1 MADCSLLTR
10 GASLPARRSEL
21 QYIFGS
27 MSFFVTYSV
36 KRLYWIVVEKP
47 VSNDAHSGPFREI
60 PMETARFIKIP
71 LSSYSM
77 ESYSSYS
84 KGREWNRYQRYS
96 EVDSEGKPH
105 SHLDLSPELLTS
117 AIRQDL
123 ETLKAYTHVTY
134 PKIEGTLAD
143 KVFGQQVEVQKAS
156 GHHLSNLLSE
166 RWRLYR
172 DHIGELRDEIS
183 RLKNR
188 LYLASRPYVIDHP
201 MRQANLERNLLK
213 LESDARKEEID
224 FWKDSME
231 IRDKLL
237 DVAHE
242 YRKGVTRSR
251 LFGRGEEQ
259 SG

>member
-1 MADCSLLTR
+1 
-10 GASLPARRSEL
+10 
-21 QYIFGS
+21 
-27 MSFFVTYSV
+27 
-36 KRLYWIVVEKP
+36 
-47 VSNDAHSGPFREI
+47 
-60 PMETARFIKIP
+60 
-71 LSSYSM
+71 
-77 ESYSSYS
+77 
-84 KGREWNRYQRYS
+84 
-96 EVDSEGKPH
+96 
-105 SHLDLSPELLTS
+105 
-117 AIRQDL
+117 
-123 ETLKAYTHVTY
+123 
-134 PKIEGTLAD
+134 
-143 KVFGQQVEVQKAS
+143 
-156 GHHLSNLLSE
+156 LSNLLSE

-201 MRQANLERNLLK
+201 MRQANLERNLMK

-251 LFGRGEEQ
+251 LFGRGEEE